1 MAGQT
6 DTAATQREREG
17 ERETAAK
24 RCQVTPP
31 LTPSPRGR
39 RSDCRGQQ
47 QGVCNIFTHCSC
59 IRNIF
64 HRSSTVQVFCHCQ
77 HSGMA
82 WIGKLD
88 FPARSAERGDAR
100 FEYQCDCPAK
110 SYGNKKHVSTRSKR
124 LQEYCIVRKMELGN
138 FLLSDTL
145 SWSVPLSDEIP
156 SPPSIIAC

>member
-1 MAGQT
+1 MWQARQI
-6 DTAATQREREG
+6 QRQHRERR
-17 ERETAAK
+17 RETAAK

-31 LTPSPRGR
+31 FAPSPRGR
-39 RSDCRGQQ
+39 RSQCQAQQ
-47 QGVCNIFTHCSC
+47 QDVCNIFTHRSC

-64 HRSSTVQVFCHCQ
+64 HRSSTVQVFRHCQ

-82 WIGKLD
+82 WIGKVD
-88 FPARSAERGDAR
+88 FPPRSAEGGDAR
-100 FEYQCDCPAK
+100 FEYECDCPAK
-110 SYGNKKHVSTRSKR
+110 SHGNKRHVSTRPKR

-145 SWSVPLSDEIP
+145 SWRVPLSDEIP